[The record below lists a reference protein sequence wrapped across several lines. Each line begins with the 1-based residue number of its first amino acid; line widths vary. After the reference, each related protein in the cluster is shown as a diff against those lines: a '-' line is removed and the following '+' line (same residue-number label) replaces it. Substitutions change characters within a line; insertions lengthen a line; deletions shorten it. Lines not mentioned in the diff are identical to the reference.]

1 MYEGNIATL
10 EMRDIL
16 LNDIEVDETVYRCR
30 ILKHQKDS
38 EDIYLV
44 LENGSLQNIFRDAV
58 YECRIVDRSAPVACK
73 GMITDRCINQ
83 HGNVLRFRIEAG
95 FYEINIK

>member
-10 EMRDIL
+10 QMQDMLFEQGQF
-16 LNDIEVDETVYRCR
+16 DETVYRCR
-30 ILKHQKDS
+30 ILKYEKNT

-44 LENGSLQNIFRDAV
+44 LESASLQNILRDAV
-58 YECRIVDRSAPVACK
+58 YECRIVDQMEPVACK
-73 GMITDRCINQ
+73 GIIRGRCVNE
-83 HGNVLRFRIEAG
+83 HGDMLHFRIEAG